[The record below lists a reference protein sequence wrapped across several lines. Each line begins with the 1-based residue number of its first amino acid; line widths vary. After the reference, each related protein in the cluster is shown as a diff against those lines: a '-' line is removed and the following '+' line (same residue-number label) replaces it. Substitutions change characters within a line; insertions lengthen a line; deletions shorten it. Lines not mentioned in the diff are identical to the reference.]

1 MNWTVPP
8 ANITRPAYPRAAYLL
23 AIAEQNS
30 QDVKIL
36 SILSIL
42 QVELFWESVEKMIY
56 LR

>member
-42 QVELFWESVEKMIY
+42 QVELF
-56 LR
+56 